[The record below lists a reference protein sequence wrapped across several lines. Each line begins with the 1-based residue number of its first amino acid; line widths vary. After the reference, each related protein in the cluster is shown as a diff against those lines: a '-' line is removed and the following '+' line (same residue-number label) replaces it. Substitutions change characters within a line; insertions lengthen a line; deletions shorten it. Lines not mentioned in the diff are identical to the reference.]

1 MSEIKITTQQAEAV
15 SLKNEGEMIK
25 GPQGDSAY
33 QVALNNG
40 FKGTEEAWLASLVG
54 PQGKEGPAG
63 PQGTPGVKGID
74 GKDGRPGADG
84 KPGKDGEP
92 GPAGAPG
99 PQGPPGK
106 DGTMTFE
113 ELTEEQKASL
123 KGEPG
128 EPGKSG
134 VYVGNEAPTDDS
146 NVWIDLDEAPEE
158 YATKQ
163 YVNEMLGV
171 IENGSY

>member
-1 MSEIKITTQQAEAV
+1 MSEIKITTQQAEAI
-15 SLKNEGEMIK
+15 SLRNEGEMIK

-40 FKGTEEAWLASLVG
+40 FKGTEEAWLATLVGAQG
-54 PQGKEGPAG
+54 PQGPVG
-63 PQGTPGVKGID
+63 PQGTPGVKGVD
-74 GKDGRPGADG
+74 GKDGRQGVDG
-84 KPGKDGEP
+84 KPGKDGV
-92 GPAGAPG
+92 PG
-99 PQGPPGK
+99 PQGP
-106 DGTMTFE
+106 
-113 ELTEEQKASL
+113 Q
-123 KGEPG
+123 GEVGPRGPAG

-134 VYVGNEAPTDDS
+134 VYVGNEVPTDDS
-146 NVWIDLDEAPEE
+146 NVWIDLDEEPEE

>member
-1 MSEIKITTQQAEAV
+1 MSEIKITTQQAEAI
-15 SLKNEGEMIK
+15 SLRNEGEMIK

-40 FKGTEEAWLASLVG
+40 FKGTEEAWLATLVGAQG
-54 PQGKEGPAG
+54 PQGPVG
-63 PQGTPGVKGID
+63 PQGTPGVKGVD
-74 GKDGRPGADG
+74 GKDGRQGVDG
-84 KPGKDGEP
+84 KPGKDG
-92 GPAGAPG
+92 APG
-99 PQGPPGK
+99 PQGP
-106 DGTMTFE
+106 
-113 ELTEEQKASL
+113 Q
-123 KGEPG
+123 GEVGPRGPAG

-134 VYVGNEAPTDDS
+134 VYIGNEAPTDGS
-146 NVWIDLDEAPEE
+146 NVWITLDEEPEE

>member
-1 MSEIKITTQQAEAV
+1 MSEIKITTQQVEAI

-40 FKGTEEAWLASLVG
+40 FKGTEEAWLATLVGAQG
-54 PQGKEGPAG
+54 PQGPIG
-63 PQGTPGVKGID
+63 PQGTPGVKGVD
-74 GKDGRPGADG
+74 GKDGRQGVDG
-84 KPGKDGEP
+84 KPGKDGVPGPQGEVGPP
-92 GPAGAPG
+92 GPAGA
-99 PQGPPGK
+99 
-106 DGTMTFE
+106 
-113 ELTEEQKASL
+113 
-123 KGEPG
+123 
-128 EPGKSG
+128 PGKSG

-146 NVWIDLDEAPEE
+146 NVWITLDEEPEE

>member
-1 MSEIKITTQQAEAV
+1 MSEIKITTQQAEDI
-15 SLKNEGEMIK
+15 SLRNEGEMIK

-40 FKGTEEAWLASLVG
+40 FKGTEEAWLATLVGAQG
-54 PQGKEGPAG
+54 PQGPVG
-63 PQGTPGVKGID
+63 PQGTPGVKGVD
-74 GKDGRPGADG
+74 GKDGRQGVDG
-84 KPGKDGEP
+84 KPGKDG
-92 GPAGAPG
+92 APG
-99 PQGPPGK
+99 PQGP
-106 DGTMTFE
+106 
-113 ELTEEQKASL
+113 Q
-123 KGEPG
+123 GEVGPRGPAG

-146 NVWIDLDEAPEE
+146 NVWITLDEEPEE

>member
-1 MSEIKITTQQAEAV
+1 MSEIKITTQQAEAI
-15 SLKNEGEMIK
+15 SLRNEGEMIK

-40 FKGTEEAWLASLVG
+40 FKGTEEAWLATLVGAQG
-54 PQGKEGPAG
+54 PQGPVG
-63 PQGTPGVKGID
+63 PQGTPGVKGVD
-74 GKDGRPGADG
+74 GKDGRQGVDG
-84 KPGKDGEP
+84 KPGKDG
-92 GPAGAPG
+92 APG
-99 PQGPPGK
+99 PQGP
-106 DGTMTFE
+106 
-113 ELTEEQKASL
+113 Q
-123 KGEPG
+123 GEVGPQGPAG

-146 NVWIDLDEAPEE
+146 NVWITLDEEPEE